1 MKRNGMNMKIEKG
14 IPLPPR
20 LSQRTEVGPL
30 PLNEM
35 KIDESIRVNAKNK
48 RELERKFN
56 ACRIRCHRFSRKHP
70 HIKFKLAKDSDSKGP
85 YLRIWRVSRAN

>member
-1 MKRNGMNMKIEKG
+1 MKIERG

-20 LSQRTEVGPL
+20 LSERVEVGPL
-30 PLNEM
+30 PLSEM
-35 KIDESIRVNAKNK
+35 KVDESIRVNAKNG

-56 ACRIRCHRFSRKHP
+56 ACRIRLQRFSRKHP

-85 YLRIWRVSRAN
+85 YLRIWRISRGS